1 MKNNTLLFGSLC
13 SNSLPSAT
21 YKNYFTEKIT
31 DNAKSIHK
39 RWMLMPLMAL
49 VFLFTNGNAWGQV
62 VQTYTTAGSYTW
74 RCPADVTS
82 VTVECWGGGGGGGG
96 NGGPA
101 TSNHSRGGGGAGGGY
116 VKRTTYTVIP
126 GTVYSINVGSAGSA
140 GSAGNSSTAGGD
152 GGEGGASWFETSST
166 IVAVGGNGG
175 KGGGITNGTH
185 NGAGGAKKSSGN
197 IGFDVGISYYGGSG
211 SSGLGA
217 FNNSSAAV
225 GNSGAGGAS
234 AGTSADGGNA
244 SGITA
249 GTAVTDGVAGV
260 GGRNSSNN
268 GIPGNA
274 GGGGGGGGFRWSSTS
289 GNSGGAGGVGK
300 VVLTYSYCA
309 SAAVSVGQG
318 TWTNNQ
324 NDNTSGLGAW
334 TLSSGGGGG
343 HFAAGSGSGNDILN
357 GGTNAWGM
365 FANGTNPASNFS
377 NATRTVTMNVGNVL
391 SFSMDN
397 MGVNTG
403 SSVGISLQNSSG
415 NSIMEFYFRGGQSIY
430 EIADNAGSNISTGV
444 PYTTNGLNITITYVS
459 TTTYDISI
467 TPRNGSTTTMSGRTF
482 SNPPGGRVPGI
493 IRFFNAGA
501 GGSGVN
507 VYFNSLTISRPIITA
522 HPSTGSQST
531 CNGSGTDLSVT
542 AIGASSYQWFSAT
555 DAGGTTGV
563 TSLGSNNGAQTATYT
578 PTSASAGTLY
588 YYCVVTGSCGSTARS
603 NVSGAVTFNAPAVGG
618 TASAT
623 FTSLCLNSS
632 TGLSLTGHTG
642 TIQWQRSE
650 DNSSWSNISGAT
662 STSYTTPN
670 LIVTNYYRAVL
681 TNGTCTANS
690 NVLTLTVPSAGYVS
704 NASLST
710 YNSSWS
716 NSQNDNTTGFGA
728 WTLSTSGTAGFFTG
742 SSDINNGGSRSWGLF
757 ANNGSVANAVRTASM
772 SIGNTISFS
781 MDNNWI
787 DNSYSVGFN
796 LQNASGEN
804 LMGFYFTGGGSNY
817 MISDN
822 AGANSSGVGYTA
834 GGLDVSIAY
843 TGANTYAI
851 YITGKGG
858 TTVSLTGRTFT
869 TQSGGQ
875 VPAQI
880 RFYNGGSGNGSNYD
894 LFFNSLSISNPVIT
908 AHPSTDIQSVCQNT
922 SAIALS
928 LTASG
933 ATSYQWFSATNAAGT
948 TGVTNL
954 GSGNGAQTNSYTPST
969 ASVGT
974 LYYYCQVTNSS
985 CGTVI
990 SNLSGAVTVTASNV
1004 VSVTIASSDADN
1016 IICSGTSITFTATPT
1031 NGGVSPS
1038 YQWKLNGVN
1047 VGTNSATYTTTTLA
1061 NNDAVT
1067 VELTSNATCPTG
1079 SPATSNSIL
1088 MTVNTNWIGTTTSW
1102 TTPENWTCGVPL
1114 TTTEVRISSAGAYP
1128 EINSNVTISS
1138 LILDTGTTLKVNPT
1152 FNLTVT
1158 DVIANNGILTIENNA
1173 NLLQTNNV
1181 ANTGSGSTIV
1191 KRNSNPLIRFDY
1203 TLWSSPVAGQGLYAF
1218 SPFTSVVP
1226 NIRFY
1231 EYNPIITSPATT
1243 GVYSNDLGF
1252 TLSGLDGNNVN
1263 GTDTSNIPFA
1273 TGKGYLIRLPW
1284 NHPTVAA
1291 VWNGQFTGVP
1301 NNGTQNVSIINQGDR
1316 YNAVGNPYPSPISIS
1331 QFASDNSDN
1340 IETTLYFWRKTNNA
1354 ASPSYCTWN
1363 TATSTYGDNGQAYTE
1378 NPAGVIQTGQG
1389 FFVRAKVGATTIAF
1403 NNGQRIG
1410 NNANQFFRT
1419 PENSLT
1425 TIEANRIWL
1434 NMTGATAG
1442 FSQSVVGYF
1451 SNSELGLDDTDS
1463 RFFNDGPISLTT
1475 TIAGEDYVIQ
1485 GRPLP
1490 FDATDVVPMKYKV
1503 TTAGI
1508 YTIAID
1514 HVDGLFITGQEIF
1527 LRDNLNAVVHNLTAG
1542 AYTFTSDA
1550 GTFNNRFEVVYQSQ
1564 LAVDD
1569 QIFNSNQVIIYK
1581 NEINDFVINSGNVII
1596 ANVKVFDVRG
1606 RLLQEHRNVN
1616 ASQTT
1621 ISVGLANEM
1630 LLIQITSKDDVT
1642 VVKKVVR

>member
-1 MKNNTLLFGSLC
+1 MKNNTLLFRSLY
-13 SNSLPSAT
+13 SNSLPSAAH
-21 YKNYFTEKIT
+21 KNTFAKKIT
-31 DNAKSIHK
+31 VNAKSIHK
-39 RWMLMPLMAL
+39 RWLLMPLMVL
-49 VFLFTNGNAWGQV
+49 GFLFTNGNLWGQV

-96 NGGPA
+96 AATTA
-101 TSNHSRGGGGAGGGY
+101 TSNHTRGGGGAGGGY
-116 VKRTTYTVIP
+116 VKRTSYTVTP
-126 GTVYSINVGSAGSA
+126 GTVYTVYVGNGGSAGA
-140 GSAGNSSTAGGD
+140 NTGGD
-152 GGEGGASWFETSST
+152 GGEGQASYFIDTST
-166 IVAVGGNGG
+166 IAATGGNGG
-175 KGGGITNGTH
+175 KGATASNGTH
-185 NGAGGAKKSSGN
+185 NGAGGTKKTTGN
-197 IGFDVGISYYGGSG
+197 VGADASLASYYGGGGGSASGLYTSG
-211 SSGLGA
+211 SAS
-217 FNNSSAAV
+217 

-234 AGTSADGGNA
+234 AGTGADGGNA
-244 SGITA
+244 SLGTA
-249 GTAVTDGVAGV
+249 GAAVTGGVAGV
-260 GGRNSSNN
+260 AGRTTDNN
-268 GIPGNA
+268 GISGIT
-274 GGGGGGGGFRWSSTS
+274 GGGGGSGGFNYSSS
-289 GNSGGAGGVGK
+289 SANLGGAGGAGK

-324 NDNTSGLGAW
+324 NDNTSGLSAW
-334 TLSSGGGGG
+334 SLSSGGGGG
-343 HFAAGSGSGNDILN
+343 HFAAGSGSTGMSILN
-357 GGTNAWGM
+357 GGSNAWGM
-365 FANGTNPASNFS
+365 YSGGTGGGTNFS
-377 NATRTVTMNVGNVL
+377 NATRTVTMNVGNVI

-397 MGVNTG
+397 NSVSSIGPG
-403 SSVGISLQNSSG
+403 SVGISLQNSSG
-415 NSIMEFYFRGGQSIY
+415 QNLMEFYFRGGQSNY
-430 EIADNAGSNISTGV
+430 EISDNAGSNISTGV
-444 PYTTNGLNITITYVS
+444 PYTTNGLDITITYVS
-459 TTTYDISI
+459 ATTYDISI

-482 SNPPGGRVPGI
+482 SNPAAGRVPGI

-501 GGSGVN
+501 GSGGSFDL
-507 VYFNSLTISRPIITA
+507 YFNSLTISRPIITA
-522 HPSTGSQST
+522 HPSISSQST
-531 CNGSGTDLSVT
+531 CTGSGTNLSVT
-542 AIGASSYQWFSAT
+542 VTGASSYQWFSAT
-555 DAGGTTGV
+555 DAAGTMSV
-563 TSLGSNNGAQTATYT
+563 TNLGSDNGAQTATYT

-603 NVSGAVTFNAPAVGG
+603 NVSGAVTFNAQAVGG
-618 TASAT
+618 TASASS
-623 FTSLCLNSS
+623 TSLCLNSS

-670 LIVTNYYRAVL
+670 LIVTTYYRAAL

-690 NVLTLTVPSAGYVS
+690 NTLTLTVASAANVS
-704 NASLST
+704 NATLST
-710 YNSSWS
+710 YNSAWT
-716 NSQNDNTTGFGA
+716 NSQNDNTSGFGA
-728 WTLSTSGTAGFFTG
+728 WTLSSSGTAGFFTG

-843 TGANTYAI
+843 TGASTYAI

-858 TTVSLTGRTFT
+858 TTVSLTGRTFN

-908 AHPSTDIQSVCQNT
+908 AQPSTSTQTICQNA

-928 LTASG
+928 VTASG

-985 CGTVI
+985 CGTVT
-990 SNLSGAVTVTASNV
+990 SNLSGAVTVTDSNV

-1016 IICSGTSITFTATPT
+1016 IICSGTSVTLTATPT

-1088 MTVNTNWIGTTTSW
+1088 MIVNTNNWIGTTTSW
-1102 TTPENWTCGVPL
+1102 TTSENWSCGVPL
-1114 TTTEVRISSAGAYP
+1114 PTAEVRISSAGAYP
-1128 EINSNVTISS
+1128 EINSNVTINS
-1138 LILDTGTTLKVNPT
+1138 LLLDTGTTLKVNPT

-1158 DVIANNGILTIENNA
+1158 DVISNNGTLTIENNA

-1191 KRNSNPLIRFDY
+1191 KRNSNPLIRLDY
-1203 TLWSSPVAGQGLYAF
+1203 TLWSSPVANQNLLAF
-1218 SPFTSVVP
+1218 SPLTSISP

-1231 EYNPIITSPATT
+1231 TYNSTINAPATT
-1243 GVYSNDLGF
+1243 GFYQSVPSPSTTPF
-1252 TLSGLDGNNVN
+1252 TL
-1263 GTDTSNIPFA
+1263 
-1273 TGKGYLIRLPW
+1273 GKGYLIRLPF
-1284 NHPTVAA
+1284 NHPTTAA
-1291 VWNGQFTGVP
+1291 IWNGQFTGEP

-1331 QFASDNSDN
+1331 QFASENINN
-1340 IETTLYFWRKTNNA
+1340 IESTLYFWRKTNNNTS
-1354 ASPSYCTWN
+1354 SPSYCTWN

-1378 NPAGVIQTGQG
+1378 DPAGIIQTGQG
-1389 FFVRAKVGATTIAF
+1389 FFVRAKVGATTLAF

-1410 NNANQFFRT
+1410 NNANQFFRA

-1434 NMTGATAG
+1434 NMTDTTAG

-1451 SNSELGLDDTDS
+1451 SNSALGLDDTDS

-1490 FDATDVVPMKYKV
+1490 FDVTDFVPMKYKV
-1503 TTAGI
+1503 TTAGN

-1514 HVDGLFITGQEIF
+1514 HVDGLFTSGQEIF
-1527 LRDNLNAVVHNLTAG
+1527 LRDNLNAVVHSLTAG
-1542 AYTFTSDA
+1542 AYTFSSDA

-1569 QIFNSNQVIIYK
+1569 QIFNSNQVVIYK
-1581 NEINDFVINSGNVII
+1581 NEINDLVINSGNVIM

-1606 RLLQEHRNVN
+1606 RLLQEHRNVS

-1630 LLIQITSKDDVT
+1630 LLIQVTSQDDIT

>member
-1 MKNNTLLFGSLC
+1 
-13 SNSLPSAT
+13 
-21 YKNYFTEKIT
+21 
-31 DNAKSIHK
+31 
-39 RWMLMPLMAL
+39 
-49 VFLFTNGNAWGQV
+49 
-62 VQTYTTAGSYTW
+62 
-74 RCPADVTS
+74 
-82 VTVECWGGGGGGGG
+82 
-96 NGGPA
+96 
-101 TSNHSRGGGGAGGGY
+101 
-116 VKRTTYTVIP
+116 
-126 GTVYSINVGSAGSA
+126 
-140 GSAGNSSTAGGD
+140 
-152 GGEGGASWFETSST
+152 
-166 IVAVGGNGG
+166 
-175 KGGGITNGTH
+175 
-185 NGAGGAKKSSGN
+185 
-197 IGFDVGISYYGGSG
+197 
-211 SSGLGA
+211 
-217 FNNSSAAV
+217 
-225 GNSGAGGAS
+225 
-234 AGTSADGGNA
+234 
-244 SGITA
+244 
-249 GTAVTDGVAGV
+249 
-260 GGRNSSNN
+260 
-268 GIPGNA
+268 
-274 GGGGGGGGFRWSSTS
+274 
-289 GNSGGAGGVGK
+289 
-300 VVLTYSYCA
+300 
-309 SAAVSVGQG
+309 
-318 TWTNNQ
+318 
-324 NDNTSGLGAW
+324 
-334 TLSSGGGGG
+334 
-343 HFAAGSGSGNDILN
+343 
-357 GGTNAWGM
+357 
-365 FANGTNPASNFS
+365 
-377 NATRTVTMNVGNVL
+377 
-391 SFSMDN
+391 
-397 MGVNTG
+397 
-403 SSVGISLQNSSG
+403 
-415 NSIMEFYFRGGQSIY
+415 
-430 EIADNAGSNISTGV
+430 
-444 PYTTNGLNITITYVS
+444 
-459 TTTYDISI
+459 
-467 TPRNGSTTTMSGRTF
+467 
-482 SNPPGGRVPGI
+482 
-493 IRFFNAGA
+493 
-501 GGSGVN
+501 
-507 VYFNSLTISRPIITA
+507 
-522 HPSTGSQST
+522 
-531 CNGSGTDLSVT
+531 
-542 AIGASSYQWFSAT
+542 
-555 DAGGTTGV
+555 
-563 TSLGSNNGAQTATYT
+563 
-578 PTSASAGTLY
+578 
-588 YYCVVTGSCGSTARS
+588 
-603 NVSGAVTFNAPAVGG
+603 
-618 TASAT
+618 
-623 FTSLCLNSS
+623 
-632 TGLSLTGHTG
+632 
-642 TIQWQRSE
+642 
-650 DNSSWSNISGAT
+650 
-662 STSYTTPN
+662 
-670 LIVTNYYRAVL
+670 
-681 TNGTCTANS
+681 
-690 NVLTLTVPSAGYVS
+690 
-704 NASLST
+704 
-710 YNSSWS
+710 
-716 NSQNDNTTGFGA
+716 
-728 WTLSTSGTAGFFTG
+728 
-742 SSDINNGGSRSWGLF
+742 
-757 ANNGSVANAVRTASM
+757 
-772 SIGNTISFS
+772 
-781 MDNNWI
+781 
-787 DNSYSVGFN
+787 
-796 LQNASGEN
+796 
-804 LMGFYFTGGGSNY
+804 
-817 MISDN
+817 
-822 AGANSSGVGYTA
+822 
-834 GGLDVSIAY
+834 
-843 TGANTYAI
+843 
-851 YITGKGG
+851 
-858 TTVSLTGRTFT
+858 
-869 TQSGGQ
+869 
-875 VPAQI
+875 
-880 RFYNGGSGNGSNYD
+880 
-894 LFFNSLSISNPVIT
+894 
-908 AHPSTDIQSVCQNT
+908 
-922 SAIALS
+922 
-928 LTASG
+928 
-933 ATSYQWFSATNAAGT
+933 
-948 TGVTNL
+948 
-954 GSGNGAQTNSYTPST
+954 
-969 ASVGT
+969 
-974 LYYYCQVTNSS
+974 
-985 CGTVI
+985 
-990 SNLSGAVTVTASNV
+990 LSGAVTVTASNV

-1252 TLSGLDGNNVN
+1252 TLTGLDGNNVN
-1263 GTDTSNIPFA
+1263 GTDTSNIPFE

-1514 HVDGLFITGQEIF
+1514 HVDGLFTTGQEIF